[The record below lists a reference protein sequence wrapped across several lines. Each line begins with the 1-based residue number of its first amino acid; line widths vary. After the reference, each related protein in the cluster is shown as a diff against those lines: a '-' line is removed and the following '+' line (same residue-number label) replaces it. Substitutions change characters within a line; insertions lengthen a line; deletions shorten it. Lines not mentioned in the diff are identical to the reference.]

1 MVETITVGLTSWQ
14 ASIATVTLLVAIC
27 NLAWTIHSKLED
39 WRIARDDKREKQQA
53 EARNNASTAEK
64 LASFEE
70 RIAELE
76 KKLQKGLETVTKDAE
91 SVDRGRQKTLLR
103 LNDNHARMNAR
114 LEELEKNK
122 CKCNLTK
129 SNDIDPLAAKI
140 TRSRARYYPW
150 VVRVNVPASTPAK
163 VPSLSEV
170 VAALNA
176 G

>member
-1 MVETITVGLTSWQ
+1 M
-14 ASIATVTLLVAIC
+14 C
-27 NLAWTIHSKLED
+27 NLAWTIHSKFED
-39 WRIARDDKREKQQA
+39 WRIAREDKREKQQA

-64 LASFEE
+64 LVSFEE

-129 SNDIDPLAAKI
+129 SNDIDPLTAKI
-140 TRSRARYYPW
+140 SELDTVKMKLSTIKPF
-150 VVRVNVPASTPAK
+150 RVNVPASTPAK